1 MSAADRGEATRL
13 RPAVVE
19 DAEPLARCH
28 LACWQQTYTGLVDP
42 GRLAAALAGVG
53 ERAERWRR
61 ILTQSPGTL
70 LAEDAGGVVGFAAAG
85 PQRDDDLDV
94 ALELYALYVLASH
107 QGRRLGHRLLEAVVG
122 DADCSLWVLGSNA
135 HARTFYARHGFVDDG
150 AHKVDDFFGVEIRM
164 VRRAG

>member
-1 MSAADRGEATRL
+1 VTAADRGEVATL

-28 LACWQQTYTGLVDP
+28 LTCWQQTYTGLVDAD
-42 GRLAAALAGVG
+42 RLAAALAEVG
-53 ERAERWRR
+53 ERIERWRR
-61 ILTQSPGTL
+61 ILTESPGTL
-70 LAEDAGGVVGFAAAG
+70 LAEDAGAVVGFAAAG

-94 ALELYALYVLASH
+94 ALELYALYVLRSH
-107 QGRRLGHRLLEAVVG
+107 QGRRIGHRLLEAVTE

-135 HARTFYARHGFVDDG
+135 HARTFYARHGFVADG
-150 AHKVDDFFGVEIRM
+150 SRKVDDLFGVEVRM